1 MKKISFFIFVITIL
15 NSAYAMEE
23 VRRQTLYR
31 VIAEEIKYY
40 NRCIQI
46 QKNSKE
52 IYEAPLVINGKLRL
66 MRARF
71 LTKSHNYQLDISFG
85 KGGIQCGPLCE

>member
-23 VRRQTLYR
+23 ARRQALCR
-31 VIAEEIKYY
+31 VIANEIKYHDK
-40 NRCIQI
+40 CIQI
-46 QKNSKE
+46 QKNGKK

-71 LTKSHNYQLDISFG
+71 LTKYHNYQLDISFG